1 MDVILPIDELHH
13 FSRWLL
19 HHQPVSWWMML
30 DDVGWDRQTRRSW
43 HTRRI
48 LPSGSGTLPVVPN
61 QGHSHQKVPTKLDIR
76 CCKSHQK
83 SITAH
88 NYKSQPAYPL
98 FNIAIFQWPISLGLL
113 NTIWFQSQLASRGS
127 SGGHVGQESGLPLS
141 YDPEILRE
149 YFDGLPGLQL
159 QRRRRTGA
167 RCGWERWRMDLCLGS
182 LFWDGRFMMEMDRS
196 YRSAIV
202 CWWMYQYVSF
212 GSRSSIFNFFWIWGD
227 MRLLW
232 KRILSR
238 HIFHIWVHPLCFS
251 RRFAPRK
258 SWEPRHKPFILVWL
272 GNRVPKKHAVLHSLC
287 FY

>member
-1 MDVILPIDELHH
+1 MSSFPLTNSIIFQDDYCTTNQYHGG
-13 FSRWLL
+13 WC
-19 HHQPVSWWMML
+19 WMML
-30 DDVGWDRQTRRSW
+30 DGTRQTRRSW

-212 GSRSSIFNFFWIWGD
+212 GSRSSIFNFFLN
-227 MRLLW
+227 MRW
-232 KRILSR
+232 
-238 HIFHIWVHPLCFS
+238 HEV
-251 RRFAPRK
+251 AM
-258 SWEPRHKPFILVWL
+258 EEDFITTHFPYL
-272 GNRVPKKHAVLHSLC
+272 GSPTVL
-287 FY
+287 F